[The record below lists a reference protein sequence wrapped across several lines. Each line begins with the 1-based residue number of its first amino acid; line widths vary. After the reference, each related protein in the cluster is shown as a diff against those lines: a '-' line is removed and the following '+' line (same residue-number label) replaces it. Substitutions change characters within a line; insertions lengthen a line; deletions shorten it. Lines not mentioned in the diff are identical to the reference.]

1 MTVGSNPTETLNS
14 KSTNKGFEFFF
25 FVKIVLK
32 S

>member
-1 MTVGSNPTETLNS
+1 MTVGSNPTVTLNS

-25 FVKIVLK
+25 VKIVLK